1 MKFQPLSLFMLRLK
15 KHYPTLRTLLRLIPW
30 TLSNVAQGWGFLD
43 HIADFR
49 RQHMHYFTNLKET
62 RVTNVDDMLRWRD
75 QLMHSVPITDERLTA
90 CDLWLAARTK
100 RLPFR
105 TCAEVMWRTC
115 YVSALKYEH
124 ETDPEIQHNMLLS
137 IRECYRMLMRTFP
150 MPYCEQM
157 AQVLFDEWCDVL
169 LTEEEQMGREERL
182 N

>member
-1 MKFQPLSLFMLRLK
+1 
-15 KHYPTLRTLLRLIPW
+15 
-30 TLSNVAQGWGFLD
+30 
-43 HIADFR
+43 
-49 RQHMHYFTNLKET
+49 MHYFINPKET

-75 QLMHSVPITDERLTA
+75 QLMHSVPITDERLSA
-90 CDLWLAARTK
+90 CDLWLAAQTK

-105 TCAEVMWRTC
+105 ICAEVMWRTC

-124 ETDPEIQHNMLLS
+124 ETDPETQHDMLLS

-150 MPYCEQM
+150 MPYAEQM

-169 LTEEEQMGREERL
+169 LTKEERMGREERL